1 MLLFLVKTNNLMNF
15 LAADVSNNPETVCD
29 DVSSAP
35 KLAHSYTAIRPAEET
50 KKSEKLHAKSLSEK
64 VMNFVNEKIHHGIT
78 PEALHDYQQLAVIS
92 AGGVIEATE
101 EQELEERLGL
111 NDVEQSVMN

>member
-1 MLLFLVKTNNLMNF
+1 LR
-15 LAADVSNNPETVCD
+15 D
-29 DVSSAP
+29 
-35 KLAHSYTAIRPAEET
+35 SYTAIRPAEET

-111 NDVEQSVMN
+111 NDVEQSVVN